1 MANIFLDKKFD
12 ELLDEV
18 SPKEGSDDEKTFVT
32 LAQASCFAAALAF
45 NDGKKFKKNL
55 KINKG
60 REIRDT
66 VLDNKEF
73 KIQIDMLSMASTEN
87 HEILQDTDDFKD
99 QRYEIFQNF
108 VNQGFDILLKKKNK
122 NPTDT
127 SGIDT
132 VIQLMQEQSTKNI
145 GKVSESELGKPDF

>member
-1 MANIFLDKKFD
+1 
-12 ELLDEV
+12 
-18 SPKEGSDDEKTFVT
+18 
-32 LAQASCFAAALAF
+32 
-45 NDGKKFKKNL
+45 
-55 KINKG
+55 
-60 REIRDT
+60 
-66 VLDNKEF
+66 
-73 KIQIDMLSMASTEN
+73 MLSMASTEN